1 MRYRCDTTSDTET
14 TIRGGWGGG
23 GGGGG
28 GGGAC
33 DDEMLQELDVSEPKG
48 IREKIDRILL
58 RLIIGRKRKWG
69 LGIEWSNELADEIH
83 KSIRRKF
90 VKRRVF
96 ASDVDA
102 IWSAD
107 LVEMESFS
115 KQNRGY
121 KYIPMIFEVFSKY
134 GWPIPL
140 KTNTGLEVTKAFQ
153 HLCRTQ
159 SPPRKLWTDKGKEFY
174 NKSMKDIV
182 HKYNVDLYSTENV
195 EKSSIVERW
204 NRTIKRNMWNYFSAN
219 NTMKYIDIL
228 PNLKKKYNNTYH
240 RSIKCTPAFSRAT
253 SNY

>member
-1 MRYRCDTTSDTET
+1 
-14 TIRGGWGGG
+14 
-23 GGGGG
+23 
-28 GGGAC
+28 
-33 DDEMLQELDVSEPKG
+33 MLQELDVWEPKG
-48 IREKIDRILL
+48 IHEKIDRILL

-69 LGIEWSNELADEIH
+69 LGNEWSNELADELH
-83 KSIRRKF
+83 KSIRKF
-90 VKRRVF
+90 EKRRVF
-96 ASDVDA
+96 AGDVDA

-107 LVEMESFS
+107 LVEMESFN

-121 KYIPMIFEVFSKY
+121 KYILMIIEVFSKY
-134 GWPIPL
+134 GWAIPL

-159 SPPRKLWTDKGKEFY
+159 SSPQKLWTDKDKEFY

-182 HKYNVDLYSTENV
+182 HKHNVDLYSTENV

-204 NRTIKRNMWNYFSAN
+204 NRTIKRNMWKYFSAN

-228 PNLKKKYNNTYH
+228 PNLIKKYNNTYH